1 MKYKLVLT
9 SMVMGAI
16 VCSTSAVVGAANVAP
31 QVSDTAKHDAVQST
45 WKDRTD
51 IKLGMQFSRSSS
63 FHEGLF
69 PDGVN
74 NNFVRTKTDN
84 KNLSKVYVETLQP
97 VTHYDE
103 HTRSVVFVQGQIGHG
118 GEKIKTEGVRG
129 YIIPE
134 FVTTSYGIRSMKLIN
149 SDTVG
154 SETLGTTG
162 SLGVGYRRL
171 SENENAFVGV
181 NAFVDR
187 AFTTDGTRL
196 SIGLEYVAG
205 QNTFYANAYKGIG
218 GDQNITFSAIPFPKR
233 LYPNGY
239 PSTYPDDTIRE
250 ETAYNYTQDK
260 ALSGYDIG
268 YVRTFKNARWVHA
281 YINAFDWR
289 SGVSEHR
296 QAYYTGGQTVPKFG
310 TAGHTHYRGVKL
322 GTELQLTPHINVD
335 AGYNM
340 GSHTAKGA
348 YITVKYT
355 LGKSKYA
362 YFGGKHSQDMVITP
376 ARAQMLDKVRRNDIV
391 VEHLDDT
398 EYDYMA
404 PSQHL

>member
-1 MKYKLVLT
+1 
-9 SMVMGAI
+9 
-16 VCSTSAVVGAANVAP
+16 
-31 QVSDTAKHDAVQST
+31 
-45 WKDRTD
+45 
-51 IKLGMQFSRSSS
+51 
-63 FHEGLF
+63 
-69 PDGVN
+69 
-74 NNFVRTKTDN
+74 
-84 KNLSKVYVETLQP
+84 VYVETLQP

-118 GEKIKTEGVRG
+118 GEKIELHGVRG
-129 YIIPE
+129 YLIPE
-134 FVTTSYGIRSMKLIN
+134 YVTTSYGVPSMKIIN
-149 SDTVG
+149 SDTIG

-162 SLGVGYRRL
+162 SIGVGYRRL
-171 SENENAFVGV
+171 SESENAFVGV

-187 AFTTDGTRL
+187 AFTTDRTR
-196 SIGLEYVAG
+196 IGVGLEYVSG
-205 QNTFYANAYKGIG
+205 YNTFYANAYKGIG

-268 YVRTFKNARWVHA
+268 YVRTFKNARWVNA

-310 TAGHTHYRGVKL
+310 TSGHTHYRGVKL

-340 GSHTAKGA
+340 GNHTAKGA
-348 YITVKYT
+348 YFTVKYT